1 MSAFVKSFDAR
12 AVEDEGRFF
21 SRVEV
26 CASVVVSEFRVRI
39 DEVAVSRLRER
50 VREAVEE
57 TVRFHIVAT
66 PDEMK
71 GDGR

>member
-1 MSAFVKSFDAR
+1 MSAFVESFDVR
-12 AVEDEGRFF
+12 TDEGAGRF
-21 SRVEV
+21 SKVEV
-26 CASVVVSEFRVRI
+26 CATVVVSEFRVRI

-57 TVRFHIVAT
+57 TVRFHIVAN
-66 PDEMK
+66 PAEMK